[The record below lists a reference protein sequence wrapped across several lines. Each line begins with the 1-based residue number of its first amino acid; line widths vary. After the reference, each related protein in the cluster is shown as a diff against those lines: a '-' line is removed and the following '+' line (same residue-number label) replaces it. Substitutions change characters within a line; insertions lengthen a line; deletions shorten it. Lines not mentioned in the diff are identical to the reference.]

1 MMCDLKIDDYLEE
14 FERYGDEVTDET
26 SFDYW
31 LKKGLEL
38 KLKVELSAEDMP
50 GDEDIIERKSRD
62 I

>member
-1 MMCDLKIDDYLEE
+1 MCDLKIDDYLEE

-38 KLKVELSAEDMP
+38 KLKVELSAEDMA

>member
-1 MMCDLKIDDYLEE
+1 MCDLKIDDYLEE

-50 GDEDIIERKSRD
+50 GDEDIIERKSTD

>member
-1 MMCDLKIDDYLEE
+1 MCDLKIDDYLEE